1 MEFVDTK
8 YGYLHLHDIDES
20 VLSTLCEHK
29 HLLFSIS
36 EAAFFSMFFFF
47 LFYTIWSELAL
58 Y

>member
-36 EAAFFSMFFFF
+36 EAAFFFMFF
-47 LFYTIWSELAL
+47 LFYFILVGLS
-58 Y
+58 